1 MCLPLFAVLIF
12 SARAVKLSVPLLV
25 LHQGQDP
32 QGTVYLLDETGR
44 SDVIAQTLKGNN
56 GFSNATIDRYV
67 SLSENTTLVEPF
79 VDLKDVPKCTDD
91 SCPNPGSSCYKLR
104 DKTIVDTNGPQTL
117 LDEAS
122 QIAKSRSGSGA
133 CRVIFSANTIN
144 ATATP
149 FANAWA
155 PTEATMLSIVAI
167 IVVILFIIA
176 VLPSLLINDS
186 DILPE
191 VDAKTD

>member
-67 SLSENTTLVEPF
+67 SLSENTTLVETF
-79 VDLKDVPKCTDD
+79 VDLNFVTKP
-91 SCPNPGSSCYKLR
+91 
-104 DKTIVDTNGPQTL
+104 
-117 LDEAS
+117 
-122 QIAKSRSGSGA
+122 
-133 CRVIFSANTIN
+133 
-144 ATATP
+144 
-149 FANAWA
+149 
-155 PTEATMLSIVAI
+155 
-167 IVVILFIIA
+167 
-176 VLPSLLINDS
+176 LLI
-186 DILPE
+186 LM
-191 VDAKTD
+191 ARRLF